1 MSVTNNSNC
10 RMSVVTR
17 RLYSGLLCLRS
28 PLVVCIPRIL
38 SSQGACRL
46 FTCISE
52 CFRLVL
58 ILCGCISVT
67 LIRYLVVKALYIHN
81 KCSSFC
87 PSVNSLLCKSPNYC
101 FERRQYNTHPYWWIG
116 FDWTQKNNA
125 VAREFLKIKSNQI
138 KSNQKKCKH
147 LTCDQK
153 LTGNQFSLLH
163 VQK

>member
-1 MSVTNNSNC
+1 MSVTNYSNC

-67 LIRYLVVKALYIHN
+67 LIRYLVVKAFTSITNVQVSVLLLIHYFAN
-81 KCSSFC
+81 LRITALKDDNTIHIPIDELVLTEHKRTMLLHENSS
-87 PSVNSLLCKSPNYC
+87 
-101 FERRQYNTHPYWWIG
+101 
-116 FDWTQKNNA
+116 
-125 VAREFLKIKSNQI
+125 KSNQI